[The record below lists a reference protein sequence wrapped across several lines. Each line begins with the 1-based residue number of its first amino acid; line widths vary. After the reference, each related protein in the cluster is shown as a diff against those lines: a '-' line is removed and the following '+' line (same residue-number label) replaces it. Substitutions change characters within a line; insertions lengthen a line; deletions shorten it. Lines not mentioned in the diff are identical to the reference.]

1 MPFIFPRRKTVS
13 CFAGRWGLS
22 NRILAMGCAL
32 SLAAELDYRL
42 VVYWDADSMV
52 GKTSFN
58 DLFETTALPF
68 ELVEGYEARVM
79 VSAVQHGYSKGFKSP
94 KREIWRLLS
103 SLLLSQYDKKFY
115 LTPFNDSLDASPQN
129 YRKILISANYLFKYD
144 YDMTWL
150 KPLPH
155 ITARI
160 VELKNKFTPN
170 TVGVHMRGTDWNYI
184 PPVEEMILRMRAE
197 VELDPGVKFFFASDG
212 DKHGKAIKDLFGD
225 RLITNTIPDRRKTVG
240 GQGGAIVDIFGLAS
254 TSRIMG
260 PRYSTFSF
268 LASILGNK
276 PLLRIK
282 RRNKSPAS

>member
-1 MPFIFPRRKTVS
+1 MSMTQLIFPRRKTVN
-13 CFAGRWGLS
+13 CFVGGWGLG

-42 VVYWDADSMV
+42 FVYWYADKTV
-52 GKTSFN
+52 GKASFD

-68 ELVEGYEARVM
+68 ELVGGYEALFM
-79 VSAVQHGYSKGFKSP
+79 GKSLFTKKFRRNAIAP
-94 KREIWRLLS
+94 LFRP
-103 SLLLSQYDKKFY
+103 LLLSKYDKTT
-115 LTPFNDSLDASPQN
+115 TPQKAHHNRDVSFSG
-129 YRKILISANYLFKYD
+129 YRKILIIKNNLFRDD

-155 ITARI
+155 IAARI

-170 TVGVHMRGTDWNYI
+170 TVGVHMRGTDLHAI
-184 PPVEEMILRMRAE
+184 PPVEKMILRMRAE

-212 DKHGKAIKDLFGD
+212 DKHGKVIEDLFGD
-225 RLITNTIPDRRKTVG
+225 RLITNTIPDRRTTAG
-240 GQGGAIVDIFGLAS
+240 GQRGAIVDLFGLAS
-254 TSRIMG
+254 TSRIIG

-282 RRNKSPAS
+282 KP